1 VTSGDDVGHAFQVDR
16 NKGFHGIT
24 DTDSVRNALKRFVR
38 EFDNGF
44 EGLGKVLYCWF
55 LEV

>member
-1 VTSGDDVGHAFQVDR
+1 MTSGDDVGHAFQVDR